1 MPVEIME
8 LVIKARVGDGQ
19 QDPSENNRPPIGR
32 QNGPDNA
39 RLKALER
46 SVQEA
51 LEIIKRKNER

>member
-19 QDPSENNRPPIGR
+19 QDSSDNNRPPASR
-32 QNGPDNA
+32 QNGQDKA
-39 RLKALER
+39 RIKALER
-46 SVQEA
+46 SVLET

>member
-19 QDPSENNRPPIGR
+19 QDPPENNRPPANR
-32 QNGPDNA
+32 QNGQEKA